1 MDQFIISDLHGV
13 LIVDATVASHPIV
26 QTVSNPDQITSIFDT
41 ITYSKGSSLIRMLE
55 DFVGEDVFKAS
66 VTAYLEKHK
75 EATAVTDDLLEEVEA
90 LNTDTNIDVR

>member
-1 MDQFIISDLHGV
+1 MDQFIIDDLHPV
-13 LIVDATVASHPIV
+13 LTIDATVASHPIV
-26 QTVSNPDQITSIFDT
+26 LTVSNPDQITAIFDT

-75 EATAVTDDLLEEVEA
+75 ESTAVTDDLLEELEA
-90 LNTDTNIDVR
+90 LNIDGSIDIR